1 MSWEWPDPNDING
14 VLRLYKVEYC
24 SPIRGIGNIFITT
37 NCTQLDV
44 NGNDNGVLLASLKE
58 GTVYTVSVAAFT
70 VGVGPAA
77 QDVARTS
84 EYL

>member
-1 MSWEWPDPNDING
+1 MSWERPDPNDING

-24 SPIRGIGNIFITT
+24 SPIRGIENIFITT

-44 NGNDNGVLLASLKE
+44 NGNDNGVLLTSLKE
-58 GTVYTVSVAAFT
+58 YTVSVATFT